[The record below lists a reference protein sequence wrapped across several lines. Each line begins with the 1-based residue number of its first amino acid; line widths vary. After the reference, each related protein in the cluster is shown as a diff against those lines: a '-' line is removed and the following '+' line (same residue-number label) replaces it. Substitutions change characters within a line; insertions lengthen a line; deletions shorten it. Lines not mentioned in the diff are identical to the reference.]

1 MPSPLRPL
9 SKVSKTA
16 RREMQALPNTGGGPM
31 DYAHLQPTTALPLLT
46 LGNDLN
52 DVGEIDYSAFLQD
65 QQDFE
70 DVDYL
75 AEESSGS
82 TTDPRLTPTSPS
94 SGTFS
99 GPLLPL
105 LAPRQESEHLSPSTA
120 LVARPRG
127 NAGRDSSTSSG
138 GQGEAHAL
146 AKQRLERRGHTK
158 SRRGCFNCKRRR
170 IKVRMWKPWDMTVR
184 QRD

>member
-1 MPSPLRPL
+1 MPSPLRFSTRVP
-9 SKVSKTA
+9 KTA
-16 RREMQALPNTGGGPM
+16 SLEMQALPNTGGGTM

-46 LGNDLN
+46 LGNDLG

-70 DVDYL
+70 DVDYF

-82 TTDPRLTPTSPS
+82 TTDHRLTPTASS

-99 GPLLPL
+99 DPSLPL

-120 LVARPRG
+120 LAARPRG
-127 NAGRDSSTSSG
+127 NAGKDSSTSSG
-138 GQGEAHAL
+138 GQEEAHAH

-170 IKVRMWKPWDMTVR
+170 IKVRLSNPGI
-184 QRD
+184 